1 MPNLLPLPKK
11 MTRENKD
18 LIPETVEVPETNQK
32 GNGTITG
39 DGTGIQNLVKNR
51 IHRTVKITSGEIPAP
66 VTETIREAVAGMRKM
81 DNDP

>member
-32 GNGTITG
+32 GSGTITG
-39 DGTGIQNLVKNR
+39 DGTGTQNLAKNR
-51 IHRTVKITSGEIPAP
+51 IPRTGKITSGEIPAP